1 MNPLLR
7 KLRGMF
13 GMGLTWGVGW
23 AIVIFIIG
31 SILGVADPDS
41 IDAGEEPWRLA
52 MLVGSVGFVS
62 GSLFGLIFSRAERR
76 KSIKDLSVSRATLR
90 GALGG
95 AILPLLTSM
104 NDATLFNTVPL
115 GAAFAAATVAVAR
128 RSALREAEAVEELE
142 AGGESPKLRA

>member
-1 MNPLLR
+1 MTTFLR
-7 KLRGMF
+7 KLRGIF

-23 AIVIFIIG
+23 AMVLFVIGTIIG
-31 SILGVADPDS
+31 IVDPDS
-41 IDAGEEPWRLA
+41 IDPGEEPWRMALI
-52 MLVGSVGFVS
+52 VGTVGFVS

-76 KSIKDLSVSRATLR
+76 KSIKDLSVSRATLW

-95 AILPLLTSM
+95 AALPLLTSM

-128 RSALREAEAVEELE
+128 RSALREPEAVEELE
-142 AGGESPKLRA
+142 TVVESPRLRA